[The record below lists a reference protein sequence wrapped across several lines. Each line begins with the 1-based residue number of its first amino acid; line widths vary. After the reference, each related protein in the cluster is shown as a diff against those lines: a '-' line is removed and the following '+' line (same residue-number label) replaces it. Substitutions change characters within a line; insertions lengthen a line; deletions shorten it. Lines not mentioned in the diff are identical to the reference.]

1 MTITCEQY
9 LKILVI
15 KVDTFSS
22 EIIDESN
29 FRMNDEFSITK
40 YIHQYIKRDD
50 CIIQKILM

>member
-29 FRMNDEFSITK
+29 FRMNDEFSIAK